1 MELVSNSVDG
11 DFDRFVQF
19 LSSSLDAEQQQ
30 EMLDLDL
37 FEFNDCAREQP
48 DVAKTEVRKT
58 RKPRVKTC
66 ETHTTVQ
73 QRFKSSRSAKFSS
86 IAEEANF
93 RLFSTCTKKTS
104 LIDQLV
110 RTCYYECGDTWVS
123 WKQLKAIARRV
134 GYKPSSQLFSS
145 VWVLTHCLYGSTQ
158 RNCTWLPALTFPYWQ
173 LDTSRYDVAVKAGV
187 KLPAKEELYMLRLS
201 EHFFSS
207 PSLVV
212 AV

>member
-1 MELVSNSVDG
+1 MELVSNSDG
-11 DFDRFVQF
+11 ADFDRFVQF
-19 LSSSLDAEQQQ
+19 LSSSLDAEQQ
-30 EMLDLDL
+30 EMLEL
-37 FEFNDCAREQP
+37 FEFTDCAPEQP
-48 DVAKTEVRKT
+48 DVAKKEVRKT

-66 ETHTTVQ
+66 EAHTRVKP
-73 QRFKSSRSAKFSS
+73 RFQSSRSSKFSS

-110 RTCYYECGDTWVS
+110 RTCYHECGDTWVS
-123 WKQLKAIARRV
+123 WKQLKAIALRV

-173 LDTSRYDVAVKAGV
+173 LDTSRYEAAVQAGV
-187 KLPAKEELYMLRLS
+187 KLPVKEELYMLRLS
-201 EHFFSS
+201 EHFFPS
-207 PSLVV
+207 PSLLA